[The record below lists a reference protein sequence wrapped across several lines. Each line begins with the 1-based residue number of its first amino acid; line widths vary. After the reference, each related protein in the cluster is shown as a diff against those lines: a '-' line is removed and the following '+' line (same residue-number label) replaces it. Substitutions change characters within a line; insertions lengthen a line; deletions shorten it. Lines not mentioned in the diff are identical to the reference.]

1 MTATIPLTSR
11 SQPKRPRDVSR
22 TEDPDVGLMLQVRED
37 DATAFAEL
45 VERYWRQI
53 FAHVYRQLGDRSEAE
68 DLAQEVFL
76 RLFRYRKRYQPRARF
91 TTWLFHIAQNVV
103 RNALRS
109 RRRRPTVHL
118 PSLAG
123 QDGEDQATLHFLRPA
138 ADSPSRPLERAE
150 IADVVRRAVATLAGR
165 QRAAL
170 ELHQFADLSYAE
182 IAAEMDMTP
191 KAAKSLLYRARTQ
204 LRDTLR
210 SFMAEAGEDEAVH
223 SNS

>member
-1 MTATIPLTSR
+1 MAATLPLNPRTRTGRTREVTR
-11 SQPKRPRDVSR
+11 S
-22 TEDPDVGLMLQVRED
+22 EDPDVGLMLRVRQD
-37 DATAFAEL
+37 DASAFAEL
-45 VERYWRQI
+45 VERYWRQV
-53 FAHVYRQLGDRSEAE
+53 FAHLYRQLGDRAEAE
-68 DLAQEVFL
+68 DLVQEVFL
-76 RLFRYRKRYQPRARF
+76 RLFRYRHRYQPRARF
-91 TTWLFHIAQNVV
+91 TTWLFHIAQNVL

-123 QDGEDQATLHFLRPA
+123 QDGEDQMALHFLRPA

-182 IAAEMDMTP
+182 IAAEMDMSP

-210 SFMAEAGEDEAVH
+210 SFMGEDGSENQPAPP
-223 SNS
+223 S